1 MVLNTNMPLNQK
13 QLNELSKIL
22 KEDYGKELSQKE
34 LFEVGTTLLS
44 YFELLAKIYYR
55 GRLREKVYSETKPKF
70 DSFNKPL

>member
-1 MVLNTNMPLNQK
+1 MPLSK
-13 QLNELSKIL
+13 ELINELNDIL
-22 KEDYGKELSQKE
+22 REDYGKEFSQKE

-55 GRLREKVYSETKPKF
+55 NRLEEKNYREKF